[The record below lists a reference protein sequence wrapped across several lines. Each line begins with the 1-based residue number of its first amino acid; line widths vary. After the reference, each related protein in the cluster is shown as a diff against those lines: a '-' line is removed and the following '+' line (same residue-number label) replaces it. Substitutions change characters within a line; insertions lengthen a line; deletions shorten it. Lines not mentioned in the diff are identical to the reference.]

1 MSLDKEMKRL
11 NEVDRQATESEARG
25 DRSWRSTSS
34 LLQGAKQC
42 TLLLL
47 MFCEFSKQVGSG
59 ERVLRT
65 PIPSAFVGAR
75 DAPSLVL
82 MSLIII
88 MI

>member
-1 MSLDKEMKRL
+1 M
-11 NEVDRQATESEARG
+11 NESGQRDEDVDRQAPESEARG

-34 LLQGAKQC
+34 LLQVAKQC

-47 MFCEFSKQVGSG
+47 MFCIFSKQVGSG

-75 DAPSLVL
+75 DAPSNLLKIL
-82 MSLIII
+82 MFETFL
-88 MI
+88 